1 MTWTHFSVVGNKRNE
16 LTYAVTSP
24 KAHAIFTYFAEEQIS
39 ICEST
44 ETDVRTI
51 SLMIQW
57 FQLLLLRLRV
67 IVCGFV
73 PRVEQKSKVLLSNDH
88 IPRVVQ
94 RVVRRMLAGNG

>member
-1 MTWTHFSVVGNKRNE
+1 MV
-16 LTYAVTSP
+16 
-24 KAHAIFTYFAEEQIS
+24 
-39 ICEST
+39 ST
-44 ETDVRTI
+44 
-51 SLMIQW
+51 LP
-57 FQLLLLRLRV
+57 LV